1 MHGNARSTPLGRLG
15 MVLRVKAGE
24 PVAQVARGMGVSRQ
38 CVSKWVRRYREEGRA
53 GLEDRS
59 SRPRCSP
66 MRTCPEA
73 EERVLGARRLLRA
86 GPARLS
92 AVTRVPE
99 RTISRILRR
108 HGVLRLWECDPL
120 TGEPLKTRPEQVVR
134 YERDRPGELLHMDV
148 KKIPSIPPGGG
159 WRVHG
164 RGNAAGG
171 AGWTF
176 MHSIVDDYTRIAYTE
191 PLPDE
196 KGTTVAAFTARAIAD
211 FREKGITDIA
221 EIMTDN
227 HWSYTRSRAFADL
240 LARHGIRHITIKPY
254 HPQQNG
260 KVERYNQTLKREWA
274 NQQAW
279 SDNETRNQALQHWLR
294 HYNNHRPH
302 YSLGGKPP
310 TSRL

>member
-66 MRTCPEA
+66 MRTCPEK

-92 AVTRVPE
+92 ALTGVPE
-99 RTISRILRR
+99 RTVSRILRR
-108 HGVLRLWECDPL
+108 HGILRLWECDPL

-148 KKIPSIPPGGG
+148 KKIPSIPLGGG

-164 RGNAAGG
+164 RGNAPGG
-171 AGWTF
+171 RDGPSCT
-176 MHSIVDDYTRIAYTE
+176 
-191 PLPDE
+191 P
-196 KGTTVAAFTARAIAD
+196 
-211 FREKGITDIA
+211 
-221 EIMTDN
+221 
-227 HWSYTRSRAFADL
+227 
-240 LARHGIRHITIKPY
+240 
-254 HPQQNG
+254 
-260 KVERYNQTLKREWA
+260 
-274 NQQAW
+274 
-279 SDNETRNQALQHWLR
+279 
-294 HYNNHRPH
+294 
-302 YSLGGKPP
+302 
-310 TSRL
+310 